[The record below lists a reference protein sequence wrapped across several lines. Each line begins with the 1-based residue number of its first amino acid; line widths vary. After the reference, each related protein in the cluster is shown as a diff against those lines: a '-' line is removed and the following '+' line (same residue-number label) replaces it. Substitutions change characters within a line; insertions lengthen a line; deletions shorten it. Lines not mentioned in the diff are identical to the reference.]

1 MYRTDDMMEQL
12 IEKVKAAGYESI
24 IAPYEAD
31 AQLAYMARNMLV
43 AGVITIDAD
52 LVAYGML
59 LCSDLM

>member
-43 AGVITIDAD
+43 AGVITNDAD

-59 LCSDLM
+59 LC